1 MTQLKNL
8 PDIDPIV
15 PAEDVDTAVADALVP
30 YAGDAAVRALGAVAE
45 LSDQEP
51 LYAAAAGVLATAVV
65 MRDGSTWRTGTRIL
79 AAHLLAT
86 ALRGVVKSMV
96 DRTRPEAAARRGDY
110 VLRKGERHESDF
122 NSFPSGH
129 TAGAVAVAM
138 AVGRDHPGARWPA
151 FGLATL
157 TGAAQIVR
165 SRHYVTDVVA
175 GAVIGVAA
183 ELLVDAVI
191 VRASK
196 V

>member
-30 YAGDAAVRALGAVAE
+30 YAEDAAVRALGAVAE

-138 AVGRDHPGARWPA
+138 AVGRDHPGARGPA

-191 VRASK
+191 VRAGK

>member
-8 PDIDPIV
+8 PDIEPVV

-30 YAGDAAVRALGAVAE
+30 YAEDAAVKALGAVAE

-65 MRDGSTWRTGTRIL
+65 LRDGPTWRTGTRIL

-86 ALRGVVKSMV
+86 ALRGVVKAMV

-110 VLRKGERHESDF
+110 VLREGERQESDF

-151 FGLATL
+151 FALGTL
-157 TGAAQIVR
+157 TGAAQVVR
-165 SRHYVTDVVA
+165 SRHYISDVVA
-175 GAVIGVAA
+175 GAVIGIAA

-191 VRASK
+191 TKASK
-196 V
+196 I